1 MTTLARVI
9 GVVDLSDGMAVH
21 AQGGARAHYG
31 PVRSLAGRP
40 IRPGDARAIVRWYVE
55 ELGVREIYVADLDA
69 LRGRR
74 PQHALIRALASFDVP
89 LWLDAA
95 IGTVAAARTAMEDG
109 ATRVVVGLETLA
121 SLDALAEICRAA
133 DGGWQSVAFSLD
145 LRRGQPLVAPGA
157 ALAGQTAEQIAS
169 AAVAAG
175 AGAVIVLD
183 LARVGMRRGLDLA
196 LLTRVRAS
204 IPQAELIVAGGVRGV
219 TDLAAA
225 AAAGCDGALVATAL
239 YDGRLVS
246 GDLAPSVR
254 VSPA

>member
-1 MTTLARVI
+1 VI

-69 LRGRR
+69 LRGRP

-95 IGTVAAARTAMEDG
+95 IGTVAAARTAVEDG

-121 SLDALAEICRAA
+121 SLDALAEICRA
-133 DGGWQSVAFSLD
+133 DSGCQSVAFSLD

-157 ALAGQTAEQIAS
+157 ALGSQTAEQIAA

-175 AGAVIVLD
+175 AGGIIVLD
-183 LARVGMRRGLDLA
+183 LARVGMRRGLDLD
-196 LLTRVRAS
+196 LLARVRAR

-225 AAAGCDGALVATAL
+225 AAAGCNAALVATAL

-246 GDLAPSVR
+246 GDLAPPVR
-254 VSPA
+254 VSPG

>member
-1 MTTLARVI
+1 MI
-9 GVVDLSDGMAVH
+9 GVVDLSDGLAVH

-55 ELGVREIYVADLDA
+55 ELGVQEIYVADLDA
-69 LRGRR
+69 LRGRP

-95 IGTVAAARTAMEDG
+95 ISSVASARTAVEDG
-109 ATRVVVGLETLA
+109 ATRVVVGLETLP
-121 SLDALAEICRAA
+121 SLDALAAICQAI
-133 DGGWQSVAFSLD
+133 GGQNVVFSLD
-145 LRRGQPLVAPGA
+145 LRRGRPLAAPGS
-157 ALAGQTAEQIAS
+157 ALDGQTPEQIA
-169 AAVAAG
+169 ATAVAAG
-175 AGAVIVLD
+175 ARGVIVLD
-183 LARVGMRRGLDLA
+183 LARVGMRRGLDLD
-196 LLTRVRAS
+196 LLANVRAS
-204 IPQAELIVAGGVRGV
+204 VPEAELVVAGGVRGV

-225 AAAGCDGALVATAL
+225 AAAGCNAALVATAL

-246 GDLAPSVR
+246 ADLAPPAR